1 MNFESYKWNI
11 TKYLPLNLYMSK
23 EKQKDSQSHRQWILT
38 YNSEVSQERIYK

>member
-23 EKQKDSQSHRQWILT
+23 EKQKDSLID
-38 YNSEVSQERIYK
+38 NEF